1 MRGDFHKLLAFLTS
15 KTTDNHRR
23 PRSASIACTRDA
35 ANLPLHNGD
44 GSLEKQ
50 VNFLNNTL
58 PRKSRRSSQPV
69 IIDRKMCTSKALSR
83 HKCKLDTV
91 LTNPSVAFERRV
103 VVNVNL
109 DKSVIIEDYDDEDI
123 RKVWS
128 CLQNM
133 STFNETSVQDGYLTT
148 TLCSTEL

>member
-23 PRSASIACTRDA
+23 PRSASIACARDA
-35 ANLPLHNGD
+35 AN
-44 GSLEKQ
+44 GSLDKQ
-50 VNFLNNTL
+50 VNFLKNTL
-58 PRKSRRSSQPV
+58 PRTSRRSSQPV
-69 IIDRKMCTSKALSR
+69 IIDRKMCTSKALSC

-133 STFNETSVQDGYLTT
+133 NTFNETSVQDGYLTT